1 MTEMVKAGPC
11 AKQVV
16 VATIV
21 AVDGSYFMSTNY
33 CISAQ
38 ASCPRTGMKTGE
50 GYELCKSV
58 CNQPAHAEINTLK
71 AAGNKA
77 KGGKLYITGHTYA
90 CDSCKQAAKEA
101 GIVEII
107 IGSAPPPPL

>member
-16 VATIV
+16 VATIITP
-21 AVDGSYFMSTNY
+21 DGSYFVSTNY
-33 CISAQ
+33 CILAQ
-38 ASCPRTGMKTGE
+38 ETCPRVGMKTGE
-50 GYELCKSV
+50 GYELCKSI
-58 CNQPAHAEINTLK
+58 CDQPAHAEINVLQ

-77 KGGKLYITGHTYA
+77 KGGKLYIFGHTYA

-107 IGSAPPPPL
+107 IGNSPPITS